1 MEFNYHILG
10 DSAVLIRLEQEIS
23 PRILEKA
30 NAFTNA
36 IQSLEIKGITQVLP
50 SYSEVTI
57 FYNPTLISLP
67 RLLKTIKKIKIED
80 FSYNKK
86 EVRLIHIPVC
96 YDISLGLDIES
107 VAEHH
112 QIKIETLIDKHCS
125 NKYLVYMLGFT
136 PGFAYLGGL
145 NPQLA
150 TPRKQT
156 PRKLIPAGSVG
167 IAGNQTGIYPIN
179 SPGGWQILGQT
190 PIKMFDINR
199 KPEVFIQSG
208 DYIQFDPITIEEF
221 NKIKESTPPEYQ
233 IRTEKYTPEYE

>member
-10 DSAVLIRLEQEIS
+10 DSAVLIRLEQKIS
-23 PRILEKA
+23 PRILEQV
-30 NAFTNA
+30 NTFTQA
-36 IQSLEIKGITQVLP
+36 IQSLELKGITQVLP
-50 SYSEVTI
+50 SYCDVTI
-57 FYNPTLISLP
+57 YYDPLLISLP
-67 RLLKTIKKIKIED
+67 KLLKTIKKIKVEN
-80 FSYNKK
+80 FSHNKK

-96 YDISLGLDIES
+96 YDIIVGLDIES

-112 QIKIETLIDKHCS
+112 QIKIETLIEKHCS

-167 IAGNQTGIYPIN
+167 IAGNQTGIYPID
-179 SPGGWQILGQT
+179 SPGGWQIIGQT

-208 DYIQFDPITIEEF
+208 DYIQFDPITIEKF
-221 NKIKESTPPEYQ
+221 NKIKESAPFEYQ
-233 IRTEKYTPEYE
+233 LNLENYTPEYE